1 MHLIE
6 YLSRRTRLVFYGW
19 WLVGISGFIR
29 TSSIPLFHAM
39 GLWFVA
45 LEAQFGWN
53 RGQLSLAFA
62 FTRVESGLLGP
73 AEGYLT
79 DRVGTRRLV
88 FFGLLIMGGGF
99 LVFGQVNHLWVF
111 YVAFLVMALGQGLSG
126 WLPITTMLNNWFV
139 RRRSSAMGWSNSVSR
154 LGALLLIPLLAWSID
169 PDHGYLGW
177 SLTASILGIFF
188 LAIAFPISRFIHNRP
203 EDLGLHPDGDI
214 PDPSSVIADGTESFG
229 QQGVQQY
236 DFTLAQAIRTK
247 AFWYISLGHSLT
259 AVVIVSMMTHLAPLL
274 TDEGFSLQAAGLVVT
289 VYTAVS
295 MVFQVVGGYAGDR
308 IPKNLGMFVFSSIQA
323 GAVLVVVTFP
333 SDIEMV
339 FLFAV
344 LFGIGF
350 GGASPLATSIR
361 GDYFGRAHFGKI
373 LGISSVPM
381 NILLLGAAP
390 FAGYMYDI
398 NGNYNLAFEILA
410 VLNFVGALLL
420 LMAKKPSLR
429 PINEQIQ
436 QA

>member
-1 MHLIE
+1 MHLVE